1 MVNKKDII
9 DRIEWLKRNC
19 SYVYIY
25 GFGSYGRN
33 VYSILKKENIYVDGF
48 VVTKK
53 STESDNADV
62 PVHEIEDI
70 DCKNV
75 GFILGL
81 NENNKKEVIKVLSKK
96 EVQLSHIVDAGQWL
110 ENNGKKRGM
119 SRGSIEVTTVIGCSV
134 NCKFCPQPLLLREYY
149 KNDKNRTNKMSVDTF
164 RKCLDFFPKDYDI
177 SFGGMSEPFL
187 NKDFIQMLEMAC
199 DSGRKIAL
207 YTTLVG
213 LQQEDANRVLQL
225 PIDWVTLHVADKDG
239 YANIPKTE
247 EYFSILN
254 IFINAKRQNG
264 TPFVN
269 MCNAQSEPDKRV
281 LEMCNNKYEI
291 LTEMTDRAGN
301 LSNDSLIHNKVLT
314 GKLKCGNSANGAL
327 NSNVILPDGS
337 VVLCC
342 MDYGLQHILG
352 NIYEDSFEEIMNG
365 LEMQRVR
372 AGMNGDTNIDILCRK
387 CSYARMRS

>member
-1 MVNKKDII
+1 MANKKYIL
-9 DRIEWLKRNC
+9 DRIKWLKKNC

-33 VYSILKKENIYVDGF
+33 IYSILKKENINVNGY
-48 VVTKK
+48 VVTKR
-53 STESDNADV
+53 STECDSAEI
-62 PVHEIEDI
+62 PLYEIEEI
-70 DCKNV
+70 DCKNA
-75 GFILGL
+75 GFILSL
-81 NENNKKEVIKVLSKK
+81 NENNKKEVKKVLFQK
-96 EVQLSHIVDAGQWL
+96 EVQLTHIVDAGQWL

-119 SRGSIEVTTVIGCSV
+119 SRGSIELTTVIGCSV
-134 NCKFCPQPLLLREYY
+134 NCRFCPQSLLLSEYY
-149 KNDKNRTNKMSVDTF
+149 KNNKKRINKMSIDTF
-164 RKCLDFFPKDYDI
+164 SKCLDFFPKDYDI

-187 NKDFIQMLEMAC
+187 NEDFVQMLEMSC
-199 DSGRKIAL
+199 YSGRKIAL

-213 LQQEDANRVLQL
+213 LNKEDVNRVLQL
-225 PIDWVTLHVADKDG
+225 PIDWVTLHVADKNG
-239 YANIPKTE
+239 YASIPKTE
-247 EYFSILN
+247 EYYSILN
-254 IFINAKRQNG
+254 LFINAKRQDG

-301 LSNDSLIHNKVLT
+301 LSNDRLIHNKILT
-314 GKLKCGNSANGAL
+314 GKIQCGNSENGAL
-327 NSNVILPDGS
+327 NSNVVLPDGS

-352 NIYEDSFEEIMNG
+352 NIYENSFEEIMNG

-372 AGMNGDTNIDILCRK
+372 TGMDGDTNIDILCRK

>member
-1 MVNKKDII
+1 MVNKKDIV

-53 STESDNADV
+53 STESDNVDV
-62 PVHEIEDI
+62 PVHEIADI

-81 NENNKKEVIKVLSKK
+81 NENNKKEVIKVLLKK
-96 EVQLSHIVDAGQWL
+96 KVQLSHIVDAGQWL
-110 ENNGKKRGM
+110 ENNGNKRGM

-134 NCKFCPQPLLLREYY
+134 NCKFCPQSMLLREYY
-149 KNDKNRTNKMSVDTF
+149 KNNINRTNRMSVDTF

-187 NKDFIQMLEMAC
+187 NKDFIQMLEIAC

-213 LQQEDANRVLQL
+213 LQKEDANRVLQL
-225 PIDWVTLHVADKDG
+225 PIDWVTLHVADKYS
-239 YANIPKTE
+239 YANIPQNE
-247 EYFSILN
+247 EYYSILN
-254 IFINAKRQNG
+254 MFINARKQDG
-264 TPFVN
+264 TLFVN
-269 MCNAQSEPDKRV
+269 MCNAQSEPNERV
-281 LEMCNNKYEI
+281 LEICNSKYEI

-301 LSNDSLIHNKVLT
+301 LSNDRLIHNKVLT
-314 GKLKCGNSANGAL
+314 GKIKCGNSANGAL
-327 NSNVILPDGS
+327 NSNVVLPDGS

-352 NIYEDSFEEIMNG
+352 NIYENSFEEIMNG

-372 AGMNGDTNIDILCRK
+372 AGMDGDKNIDILCRK